1 MKGKKHKK
9 TKKPKYKA
17 DKNRLFPLFFLLLC
31 FLIIAFLGSIMIPKL
46 FSDATSKNQKT
57 IVLKSLS
64 LPTVTSSSTVT
75 QLPTPTQIPTPT
87 PYSGF
92 CLKVP
97 VLMYHHVQP
106 SAMAKEKGQS
116 GLTVDSGIF
125 DQQMGYLVSN
135 GYTSISGLQL
145 IEALRNH
152 TPLAPKSVVITLDDG
167 YRDAYEYAY
176 QILQKYHLTANMAI
190 PTGLME
196 GTDYLTWGQIQ
207 EMSRSGLIYFMDHT
221 WSHSSLGNADINKI
235 KYEVETAKQ
244 QLEQKTGQGIN
255 IFVYPYGSFGN
266 NVINVLQQD
275 GFVGAFS
282 TIQGLVQCDT
292 FIMDLHRTRIGN
304 TSLSYYG
311 L

>member
-1 MKGKKHKK
+1 MKAKKRKK
-9 TKKPKYKA
+9 SKKPKFLVN
-17 DKNRLFPLFFLLLC
+17 KNRLFLLFFLFFC
-31 FLIIAFLGSIMIPKL
+31 FLIIVFLGNTQVSKL
-46 FSDATSKNQKT
+46 LSNATSKNRDT
-57 IVLKSLS
+57 VVLKSLS
-64 LPTVTSSSTVT
+64 LPTVTSSPTATPSS
-75 QLPTPTQIPTPT
+75 TPTQIPTPT

-92 CLKVP
+92 CLQVP

-106 SAMAKEKGQS
+106 SAMAIEKNQS

-135 GYTSISGLQL
+135 GYTSISGLAL
-145 IEALRNH
+145 IEALRSH
-152 TPLAPKSVVITLDDG
+152 TQLSAKSVVITLDDG

-176 QILQKYHLTANMAI
+176 QILQKYHLTANIAI

-196 GTDYLTWGQIQ
+196 GPDYLTWGQIQ

-304 TSLSYYG
+304 ASLSYYG